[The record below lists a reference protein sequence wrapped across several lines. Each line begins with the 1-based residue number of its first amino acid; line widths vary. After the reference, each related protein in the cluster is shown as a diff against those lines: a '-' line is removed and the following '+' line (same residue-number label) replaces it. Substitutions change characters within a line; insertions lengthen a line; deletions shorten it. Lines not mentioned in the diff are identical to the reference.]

1 MTTLA
6 VTGATGQLGRRAV
19 TALLDRG
26 VPAADVVALVR
37 DPARAR
43 SLAERDVQVRAAD
56 YDRPDTLPA
65 ALDGVERLLLISGN
79 AVGQRAVQHR
89 NVVAAAAGA
98 GVGRVV
104 YTSIAHADRNTMPLG
119 EEHRVTEQVLGESGL
134 PAVVL
139 RNSWYVENF
148 TDQLPQYLQAGA
160 VVGATGDARIAAAP
174 RDDYAEVAAAALL
187 DDAVDRAVYELGGP
201 PFTMPELAAAL
212 SEATGRELPYRD
224 VPLEDFRAGLL
235 AAGLDAATADFVT
248 ALERG
253 TARGELDVDPA
264 DLERLLGRPAT
275 DLRTA
280 VRALVGAAA

>member
-1 MTTLA
+1 MCPRLPPA
-6 VTGATGQLGRRAV
+6 GGYGPSRPPGGR
-19 TALLDRG
+19 
-26 VPAADVVALVR
+26 PPLVR
-37 DPARAR
+37 NPARAR
-43 SLAERDVQVRAAD
+43 SLAERGVQVRAAD

-174 RDDYAEVAAAALL
+174 RDDYAEAAAAALL
-187 DDAVDRAVYELGGP
+187 DDAVDRAGYELGGP
-201 PFTMPELAAAL
+201 LFTMPELAAAL

-280 VRALVGAAA
+280 VRALVGAAASGRLS